1 MAQKSWN
8 IFNEIFEG
16 FKKFPLFKLAYR
28 LSWAP
33 KTYHYTLALLGA
45 IIYLFPS
52 RKLKVI
58 GVTGTKGKTTTIELI
73 SSILEAAGYKT
84 AVLSS
89 VNLKIGSKIK
99 KNTFGNS
106 LPGRFYTQYFLS
118 QAVKAGCNYAIIEVT
133 SQGIPLSRHRFIFWD
148 RAVFLNIHPEHIEAH
163 GSFEN
168 YLKAKL
174 SFFEYVARHPGAK
187 NPEFFIQSQDG
198 HAEDF
203 IRAAGN
209 FSVVRFSPQ
218 TLDALKIK
226 LPSSLSADFLKINI
240 AAAVAVTRSFNIS
253 EGAIKKGVE
262 NFKGVEGRMEVVVQ
276 KPFRAVVDY
285 AHTPDSLEAVYKY
298 LKKGS
303 REKMICVLGSTGGG
317 RDKWKRPILGKVAAQ
332 YCDKII
338 LTDEDPYDE
347 NSFSILEDIEK
358 GFSQVPGSKFQVS
371 SKNYWKIL
379 DRREAI
385 KKAVSLAKAGD
396 TVICTGKGSEEWIHL
411 AKGQK
416 LPWSEKGIIKSLL
429 P

>member
-8 IFNEIFEG
+8 IFNKIFEG
-16 FKKFPLFKLAYR
+16 FKKFPLFNLAYK

-73 SSILEAAGYKT
+73 SSILETAGHKT

-89 VNLKIGSKIK
+89 VRLKIGSDIK

-118 QAVKAGCNYAIIEVT
+118 EAVKAGCDYAIIEVT
-133 SQGIPLSRHRFIFWD
+133 SQGTPLSRHRFIFWD

-174 SFFEYVARHPGAK
+174 SFFGYISRHPGSK
-187 NPEFFIQSQDG
+187 SPQFFVNVQDSHEKEFIK
-198 HAEDF
+198 
-203 IRAAGN
+203 AAGN
-209 FSVVRFSPQ
+209 FPVVRFSSQ
-218 TLDALKIK
+218 LADGFKLKI
-226 LPSSLSADFLKINI
+226 PQSLSADFLKINI
-240 AAAVAVTRSFNIS
+240 AAAIAVAQSFNIPK
-253 EGAIKKGVE
+253 EAIKKGIE
-262 NFKGVEGRMEVVVQ
+262 EFGGVEGRMEIVIQ
-276 KPFRAVVDY
+276 KPFKAVVDY

-298 LKKGS
+298 LKKGN
-303 REKMICVLGSTGGG
+303 RGKIICVLGSAGGG

-332 YCDKII
+332 YCNRVI
-338 LTDEDPYDE
+338 LTDEDPY
-347 NSFSILEDIEK
+347 NEDPMAIINEIEK
-358 GFSQVPGSKFQVS
+358 GYL
-371 SKNYWKIL
+371 KNGGKASNLEKIL
-379 DRREAI
+379 DRTQAI
-385 KKAVSLAKAGD
+385 KKAISLAKAGD
-396 TVICTGKGSEEWIHL
+396 TVICTGKGSEESIHL
-411 AKGQK
+411 AHGKK
-416 LPWSEKGIIKSLL
+416 LPWSEKAAMLTHLS
-429 P
+429 